1 MRFTKLL
8 VLFLTF
14 LISSSVFAQRIV
26 YSEPERDETRRM
38 NFEVIGKVSG
48 NFLVY
53 KSLSGKNYVSVYDN
67 DMKQVDKVLHDY
79 IPYDRLINIDFF
91 PYADFAYM
99 VYQYQRKNVVYCEA
113 VKVNGAGKKS
123 SEVLKLD
130 TSHIG
135 FAASN
140 RIYSAISS
148 EDKNQIM
155 VFKIN
160 SRNKSNYVVTTL
172 LLDKELTLQKRTQL
186 NMPMQERDDYLDKF
200 NLDNEG
206 DLVFTKF
213 TRNSNESVTETN
225 LVFKPAMAD
234 TFTTIPVPHEKIYL
248 DEPHIKVDNVN
259 KRYFLTSFYY
269 KQRRGNVEG
278 FYFFNWDKQ
287 TKQPVMQNAVTLSEE
302 LRAEARGEASVKTAF
317 NDYFIR
323 NVIVK
328 KDGGFLIGSESYY
341 TTSRFNSWNR
351 WNYLYGY
358 PMSIYDYYSYAS
370 PYNSW
375 WWRNQYYNRGGGAM
389 RHHADNITILSFDN
403 TGKLEWSNVIH
414 KGQFDDE
421 SDDRISYQILNTGGQ
436 IHFLYNQEEKRTLLL
451 NDLILSPDG
460 KINRNPTL
468 KNLDKGYEFLAKYG
482 KQVSSRQ
489 MIIPCYY
496 RNYICF
502 AKVEFN

>member
-1 MRFTKLL
+1 MKFNGL
-8 VLFLTF
+8 LFLFFVF
-14 LISSSVFAQRIV
+14 LISGTTFAQRII
-26 YSEPERDETRRM
+26 YSEPERDESRRM

-67 DMKQVDKVLHDY
+67 EMKQLEKVLHDY

-91 PYADFAYM
+91 SYPDFAYM
-99 VYQYQRKNVVYCEA
+99 VYQYQRKNVVYCDA
-113 VKVNGAGKKS
+113 VKVDKNGKKA
-123 SEVLKLD
+123 SEVYKLD

-135 FAASN
+135 FSSSD
-140 RIYSAISS
+140 RIYSAVSS
-148 EDKNQIM
+148 EDKNSIM

-172 LLDKELTLQKRTQL
+172 LYDKELNLKKRTQL
-186 NMPMQERDDYLDKF
+186 NMPMQERDDFLDKF
-200 NLDNEG
+200 NLDNDG

-213 TRNSNESVTETN
+213 TRNSNDNVVETN
-225 LVFKPAMAD
+225 LVLKPAMAD
-234 TFTTIPVPHEKIYL
+234 SFTTVKVPHDKLYL
-248 DEPHIKVDNVN
+248 DEPHIKVDNNN

-278 FYFFNWDKQ
+278 FYFYSWDKQ
-287 TKQPVMQNAVTLSEE
+287 SGQPVMQNAVNFSDE

-323 NVIVK
+323 NIIVK
-328 KDGGFLIGSESYY
+328 RDGGFIIGSESYY

-351 WNYLYGY
+351 WSYLYGY
-358 PMSIYDYYSYAS
+358 PMSAYDYYSYSS

-375 WWRNQYYNRGGGAM
+375 WWRNQYYNRGQAM
-389 RHHADNITILSFDN
+389 RHHADNITVLSFDN

-451 NDLILSPDG
+451 NDLILTADG

-482 KQVSSRQ
+482 KQVSGRQ